1 MQNKNCNVGKRRS
14 ENLPKDKIRVVFK
27 DVDKPY
33 EVKEIS
39 SDYKTFQQ
47 HVKGVFQILPLSME
61 DNIDIIYNDCYLLNG
76 MRANLI
82 LPEQDNIL
90 GGPLIFAGYEPN
102 EGDNISLTD
111 EQIEIVKKFIHAHEV
126 YNMSIIEA
134 YFTLQEIQATKSE
147 TEAE

>member
-47 HVKGVFQILPLSME
+47 HVK
-61 DNIDIIYNDCYLLNG
+61 
-76 MRANLI
+76 
-82 LPEQDNIL
+82 
-90 GGPLIFAGYEPN
+90 
-102 EGDNISLTD
+102 
-111 EQIEIVKKFIHAHEV
+111 
-126 YNMSIIEA
+126 
-134 YFTLQEIQATKSE
+134 
-147 TEAE
+147 